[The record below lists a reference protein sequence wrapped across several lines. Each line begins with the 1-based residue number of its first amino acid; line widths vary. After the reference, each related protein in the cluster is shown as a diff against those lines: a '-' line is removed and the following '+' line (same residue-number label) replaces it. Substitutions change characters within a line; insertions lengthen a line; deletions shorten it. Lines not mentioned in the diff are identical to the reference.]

1 MNNAS
6 KKGSKG
12 FEFKG
17 KRELTCKTAFEFV
30 FEFLMGRETEE
41 GFVASAYSAKS
52 IETSPMAPAFDDPYK
67 NTNPTKQNYN
77 LKISHTM
84 TQLIKT
90 WK

>member
-1 MNNAS
+1 MRAS
-6 KKGSKG
+6 KKSSKG
-12 FEFKG
+12 FEFEG

-30 FEFLMGRETEE
+30 FELLRGRETEE

-52 IETSPMAPAFDDPYK
+52 KETSPIALALDDPYK

-84 TQLIKT
+84 TQLIET